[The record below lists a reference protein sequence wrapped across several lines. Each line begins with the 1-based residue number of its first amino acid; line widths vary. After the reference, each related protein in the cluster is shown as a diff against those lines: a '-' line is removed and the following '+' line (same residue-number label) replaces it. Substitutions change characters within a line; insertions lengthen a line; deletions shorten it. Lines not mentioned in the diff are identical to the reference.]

1 MTLFLKNITK
11 ANINTAAQ
19 NGVVMHISFPA
30 LSDGT
35 IDGIVCSFKY
45 TSDTADDIF
54 TCFDSSQTSNTA
66 TPTQDAI

>member
-1 MTLFLKNITK
+1 
-11 ANINTAAQ
+11 
-19 NGVVMHISFPA
+19 MHISFPP

-54 TCFDSSQTSNTA
+54 TCFDSSQTSNAA